1 MRTFFI
7 YEVCMKRRNYL
18 ARLWLSY
25 KGWRKYLPPL
35 AALRA
40 ALLVSA

>member
-1 MRTFFI
+1 VDFFI
-7 YEVCMKRRNYL
+7 SEVDMQRRKYL

-25 KGWRKYLPPL
+25 KGWRKYLPPF

-40 ALLVSA
+40 ALMISA